1 MGPEASEIRA
11 ELDRIL
17 ASRWLK
23 DSRQLSNLLRHVVE
37 ETLAGRTDGLK
48 EYSLGLQV
56 FNRPPDYDPRSDA
69 IVRVQASLLRKR
81 LAAYYESEGK
91 DSPWR
96 IEIPKGGY
104 VPEFRS
110 AGGGSTPPPQPIPS
124 AAGPFARW
132 RGFLIGLAA
141 GVLLSLGTYWLRTT
155 PTPSQTECPALWR
168 AYLDPR
174 VETVVSFGVPL
185 FFSGGGGLY
194 IRDTHVNRLSDD
206 QSRIERVAEIL
217 KRPFRPQ
224 PDVYTGI
231 GEAIGAHLIARC
243 LELQG
248 IRVQLANSNYL
259 GPSDLEQRNLVVVAS
274 ARFQTLL
281 QTLDRPRAIWFDA
294 DEEPGCIRLASP
306 LPGESQAYRPT
317 TSEMGVS
324 TSFAVVTVWPCLQPG
339 RRILYLSGIE
349 TWATQG
355 AALFVLDASRIREL
369 QQTLGSD
376 PDNGPR
382 GRKTPFFQV
391 LLQVEAKSNAVRS
404 TRYVTHR
411 YLPES

>member
-1 MGPEASEIRA
+1 MGSADSEIKA
-11 ELDRIL
+11 ELERIL

-23 DSRQLSNLLRHVVE
+23 DSRQLSSLLRHIVE

-48 EYSLGLQV
+48 EYPIGLQV
-56 FNRPPDYDPRSDA
+56 FHRAPDYDPRSDA

-81 LAAYYESEGK
+81 LAAYYDDEGK

-104 VPEFRS
+104 VAEFRRKD
-110 AGGGSTPPPQPIPS
+110 ADSTPRQPHAPS
-124 AAGPFARW
+124 TPGPSARW
-132 RGFLIGLAA
+132 RGFLVGLAA
-141 GVLLSLGTYWLRTT
+141 GLLLGLSVSWLKTT
-155 PTPSQTECPALWR
+155 PAARRTECPALWK
-168 AYLDPR
+168 AFLDPR
-174 VETVVSFGVPL
+174 RETIVSFGVPL
-185 FFSGGGGLY
+185 FFSGGGGLFV
-194 IRDTHVNRLSDD
+194 RDTHVNRLSDD

-231 GEAIGAHLIARC
+231 GEAIGAHRIARW
-243 LELQG
+243 LEMQG
-248 IRVQLANSNYL
+248 IPVQLANSNYL

-281 QTLDRPRAIWFDA
+281 QTLNRPRAIWFDPGQ
-294 DEEPGCIRLASP
+294 EPGAIRMASV
-306 LPGESQAYRPT
+306 LPGESQTYKPA
-317 TSEMGVS
+317 TSDMGVS
-324 TSFAVVTVWPCLQPG
+324 TSYAVITVWPCLQPG

-349 TWATQG
+349 TWSTQG
-355 AALFVLDASRIREL
+355 AALFVLDTAHMRDL
-369 QQTLGSD
+369 QQRLDRD
-376 PDNGPR
+376 PGNGPR
-382 GRKTPFFQV
+382 GRKSPYFQV

-404 TRYVTHR
+404 VRYLTHR

>member
-1 MGPEASEIRA
+1 VASTDSEIRA

-23 DSRQLSNLLRHVVE
+23 DSRQLSSFLRHVVE

-56 FNRPPDYDPRSDA
+56 FHRAPDYDPRSDA

-81 LAAYYESEGK
+81 LAAYYENEGK
-91 DSPWR
+91 DSLWR

-104 VPEFRS
+104 VPEFRRKDADS
-110 AGGGSTPPPQPIPS
+110 APQPQPIPS
-124 AAGPFARW
+124 VAGPLARW
-132 RGFLIGLAA
+132 RGFFIGVAA
-141 GVLLSLGTYWLRTT
+141 GVLLSLSVYWLRTT
-155 PTPSQTECPALWR
+155 PAPRQTECPAIWN
-168 AYLDPR
+168 AFLDPR

-185 FFSGGGGLY
+185 FFTGGGGLY

-231 GEAIGAHLIARC
+231 GEAIGAHLIARW
-243 LELQG
+243 LELRG

-281 QTLDRPRAIWFDA
+281 QTLNRPRAISFDA
-294 DEEPGCIRLASP
+294 DDEPGAMRLASP
-306 LPGESQAYRPT
+306 LPGESHVYRPA
-317 TSEMGVS
+317 TSDMGVS
-324 TSFAVVTVWPCLQPG
+324 TSYAVITVWPCLQPG

-349 TWATQG
+349 TWSTQG
-355 AALFVLDASRIREL
+355 AALFVLDAGRMREL
-369 QQTLGSD
+369 QQRLDRD
-376 PDNGPR
+376 PGNGPR
-382 GRKTPFFQV
+382 GRKSPYFQV

-404 TRYVTHR
+404 SRYVTHR

>member
-1 MGPEASEIRA
+1 VGSDASEIRA

-37 ETLAGRTDGLK
+37 ETLAGRKDGLK

-56 FNRPPDYDPRSDA
+56 FHRPPDYDPRSDA

-81 LAAYYESEGK
+81 LAAYYASEGK
-91 DSPWR
+91 DSLWR

-104 VPEFRS
+104 VPEFRRKDAHS
-110 AGGGSTPPPQPIPS
+110 AAPPQAVPS

-132 RGFLIGLAA
+132 RGFLTGLAA
-141 GVLLSLGTYWLRTT
+141 GVLLSLSAYWLRTT

-168 AYLDPR
+168 PYLDPR

-231 GEAIGAHLIARC
+231 GEAIGAHLIARW
-243 LELQG
+243 LEMHG
-248 IRVQLANSNYL
+248 TRVQLANSNYL
-259 GPSDLEQRNLVVVAS
+259 GPSDVEQRNLVVVAS

-281 QTLDRPRAIWFDA
+281 QALNRPRAIWFDPG
-294 DEEPGCIRLASP
+294 EEPGCMRLASP
-306 LPGESQAYRPT
+306 LPGESEAYRPA
-317 TSEMGVS
+317 TSDMGVS
-324 TSFAVVTVWPCLQPG
+324 TSYAVITVWPCLQPG

-349 TWATQG
+349 TWSTQG
-355 AALFVLDASRIREL
+355 AALFVLDAARMREL
-369 QQTLGSD
+369 QQRLDRD

-382 GRKTPFFQV
+382 GRKSPFFQV
-391 LLQVEAKSNAVRS
+391 LLQVEAKNNALRS
-404 TRYVTHR
+404 VRYVTHR
-411 YLPES
+411 YLSES

>member
-1 MGPEASEIRA
+1 MESADSEIKA
-11 ELDRIL
+11 ELERIL

-23 DSRQLSNLLRHVVE
+23 DSRQLSSLLRHIVE
-37 ETLAGRTDGLK
+37 ETLAGRSDGLK

-56 FNRPPDYDPRSDA
+56 FHRPPDYDPRSDA

-81 LAAYYESEGK
+81 LAAYYDDEGK

-104 VPEFRS
+104 VPEFRRKD
-110 AGGGSTPPPQPIPS
+110 ADSTPPQPQVPP
-124 AAGPFARW
+124 AHGPLARW

-141 GVLLSLGTYWLRTT
+141 GFLLSLSVSWLKSSSPARR
-155 PTPSQTECPALWR
+155 TECPALWK
-168 AYLDPR
+168 AHLDPR
-174 VETVVSFGVPL
+174 IETIVSFGVPL
-185 FFSGGGGLY
+185 FFSGGGGLFV
-194 IRDTHVNRLSDD
+194 RDTHVNRLSDD
-206 QSRIERVAEIL
+206 PSRIARVAEIL

-231 GEAIGAHLIARC
+231 GEAIGAHRIARW
-243 LELQG
+243 LEMQG
-248 IRVQLANSNYL
+248 IQVQLANSNYL

-281 QTLDRPRAIWFDA
+281 QTLNRHRAIRFDP
-294 DEEPGCIRLASP
+294 DEEPGAIRLATL
-306 LPGESQAYRPT
+306 LPGESEVYRPT

-324 TSFAVVTVWPCLQPG
+324 TSYAIITLWPCLQSG

-349 TWATQG
+349 TWSTQG
-355 AALFVLDASRIREL
+355 AALFVLDAARMREL
-369 QQTLGSD
+369 QQRLDRD
-376 PDNGPR
+376 PDHGPR
-382 GRKTPFFQV
+382 GRKSPFFQV
-391 LLQVEAKSNAVRS
+391 LLQVEAKSNAFRS
-404 TRYVTHR
+404 ARYLTHR